1 MWRKLKGSDT
11 ITQSFLARSLYEKD
25 SFEIVYNTEWKCWA
39 LKDNPAILVSVS
51 EIWEEEK

>member
-1 MWRKLKGSDT
+1 VWRKLKGSDT